1 MAGNVLFNVPVARKS
16 RRMEDFID
24 ISKASDRELRERF
37 YFGLGLSFL

>member
-1 MAGNVLFNVPVARKS
+1 MAANVLFNVSVARKN

-37 YFGLGLSFL
+37 HFGLGLSFL